1 MTLSEKV
8 LYHQIHPLKLTAD
21 IGASLVSLYFF
32 WQHELLLGLVTHFV
46 PPIIASALMV
56 PFGDFEAQ
64 KVSRFGRYIARH
76 MTRAIE
82 AVRLAGDIVTIVG
95 AWLQSPLLI
104 AAGLVIVLAAWASGP
119 LRRRSGLGK

>member
-1 MTLSEKV
+1 MTLSEKA
-8 LYHQIHPLKLTAD
+8 LYHQIHPAKLAAD

-32 WQHELLLGLVTHFV
+32 WQHALVLGLVAHFA
-46 PPIIASALMV
+46 PPVVASALMV
-56 PFGDFEAQ
+56 TFGDFEAQ
-64 KVSRFGRYIARH
+64 KRSRLGRYIAWH